1 MERNFLKIVEPFDVV
16 EIAFVAQKMDL
27 PQEEV
32 GVIGVWDVDCAEV
45 VADDSG

>member
-1 MERNFLKIVEPFDVV
+1 MKVVEPFDVV
-16 EIAFVAQKMDL
+16 EIAFVAQKMKL

-32 GVIGVWDVDCAEV
+32 GVIGVLDVDCAEI